1 MKYFLLLLAFF
12 VGGDCTENCGRIY
25 ITGTHGNAGDFAKC
39 RTASSLY
46 ITGSNLS
53 TLSDFGQLRKIS
65 QTEDDG
71 DMPAL
76 IISNNKN
83 LIWERGSL
91 SQLEYVTLGTKSLTI
106 PVIAI
111 HDNPKLCIPNADI
124 LRLKRAAA
132 SLSTD
137 NTFIQECQCDMEVLL
152 EAASTV
158 GHVKNQKV
166 NTPCVTLNGDLV
178 INSSTNEALQSV
190 IMGIRY
196 IHGGIS
202 MVDTSWSELRLP
214 SLETIDNVGIE
225 IRNNRNLTKI
235 IIPFLRAIL
244 STGKHANIIDNL
256 KLRIDYALEERL
268 LLTRM
273 RKGSEENRLE
283 IKTSPCVINETESLI
298 SLASCRNVVG
308 DIIITAANS
317 EISILENLA
326 FVEVLRGC
334 LTISGT
340 KLQNLSFLRNLKEV
354 HCEKD
359 RPPILIEDN
368 KQLVD
373 IDLGIHRVRSTLRKP
388 LEIKGNDML
397 CRDYIKRWQN
407 VLRISRAKDQVHEI
421 DMRSVSER
429 CDGVFVSD
437 SHNIMVPVTI
447 LICVLVLI
455 YCILIINRSTAK
467 QNKRFNAKL
476 S

>member
-1 MKYFLLLLAFF
+1 MNGP

-65 QTEDDG
+65 QTEDD
-71 DMPAL
+71 
-76 IISNNKN
+76 
-83 LIWERGSL
+83 E
-91 SQLEYVTLGTKSLTI
+91 
-106 PVIAI
+106 
-111 HDNPKLCIPNADI
+111 
-124 LRLKRAAA
+124 
-132 SLSTD
+132 
-137 NTFIQECQCDMEVLL
+137 CDMEVLL

-214 SLETIDNVGIE
+214 SLETIDSNEDRSPSKIRIRPLKESLHESEEIRISGGVFVYGIVDYGKGDVGIE

-326 FVEVLRGC
+326 FFV
-334 LTISGT
+334 TA
-340 KLQNLSFLRNLKEV
+340 
-354 HCEKD
+354 
-359 RPPILIEDN
+359 PILIEDN

-388 LEIKGNDML
+388 LEIKDAL
-397 CRDYIKRWQN
+397 EFR
-407 VLRISRAKDQVHEI
+407 E
-421 DMRSVSER
+421 
-429 CDGVFVSD
+429 
-437 SHNIMVPVTI
+437 
-447 LICVLVLI
+447 
-455 YCILIINRSTAK
+455 
-467 QNKRFNAKL
+467 
-476 S
+476 